1 LSNKIER
8 NEIKSFRVP
17 KYLVRS
23 GAIQHLSADGL
34 RLFLFVIYEIYAR
47 RVEEVS
53 FHLLVLHKGLGVLRS
68 QLKPLAEELVQLGLL
83 ICDVFADDERIV
95 FRLPDVEPT

>member
-1 LSNKIER
+1 MER
-8 NEIKSFRVP
+8 NEIKCFRVP

-23 GAIQHLSADGL
+23 GAIQNLSADGL

-53 FHLLVLHKGLGVLRS
+53 FHLLVLNKAIGVMRN
-68 QLKPLAEELVQLGLL
+68 QLKPLAEELAQLGLL
-83 ICDVFADDERIV
+83 ICDVVADDERIV